1 MAQSRYSGGV
11 RKVTDEYSRN
21 KTGARQSS
29 IRSERPVRYIQPAS
43 ERTRIGS
50 SRASSGNRGKT
61 SKSYE
66 RKRDTAVKRNNV
78 KRSAAATVRKKSV
91 FERFR
96 LSGEMDYTMLF
107 LIILI
112 VAIGLIVMLSASA
125 PSGSSEEGNSYYYFT
140 RQLIFIVMGFVGM
153 LIVSRLDLNKLLP
166 LIPKAFVICVILLI
180 LVLIPGVG
188 VESHGARRWL
198 NIPFFQPQPSEFMK
212 PVIAM
217 YIAYLVHIKL
227 IDLKKLKSNLFCLG
241 IIGVVALLLMLE
253 THLSGTIVIVGI
265 AGCVMIAGGTPIKP
279 TLLIGAAMIALLFI
293 YLQFDPVRMQRI
305 TSLLDPFADSQGSG
319 YQITQSIYAI
329 GSGRLFGLGLGQ
341 SVQKYSSLPEAYN
354 DFIFSIV
361 CEELGFFGGVIII
374 LLFAALFLRAMKIAI
389 NAPDVWSSLTC
400 IGIAA
405 QLGIQT
411 FLNMGVAVSL
421 IPNTGVSLPFFSYG
435 GTSILTLL
443 LEMGILLN
451 VSRKSV
457 KE

>member
-29 IRSERPVRYIQPAS
+29 IRSERPSRYIQPVS

-66 RKRDTAVKRNNV
+66 RKKDTVVKKNTV
-78 KRSAAATVRKKSV
+78 KSNTAAAAKKSIIGK
-91 FERFR
+91 
-96 LSGEMDYTMLF
+96 LSGAGEMDYTMLF
-107 LIILI
+107 LVILI

-125 PSGSSEEGNSYYYFT
+125 PSGNREEGNSYYYFT
-140 RQLIFIVMGFVGM
+140 RQLIFIIMGFIGM
-153 LIVSRLDLNKLLP
+153 FIVSRMDLNKLLP
-166 LIPKAFVICVILLI
+166 LIPKAFIICVILLV
-180 LVLIPGVG
+180 LVLLPGTG
-188 VESHGARRWL
+188 VEAKGARRWL

-212 PVIAM
+212 PIIAM

-227 IDLKKLKSNLFCLG
+227 IDLKKLKSNMVCLG
-241 IIGVVALLLMLE
+241 IIGLVALLLMLE

-279 TLLIGAAMIALLFI
+279 TLLIGAAMVVLLFI

-305 TSLLDPFADSQGSG
+305 TSFLDPFADAQGSG

-329 GSGRLFGLGLGQ
+329 GSGKLFGLGLGQ

-361 CEELGFFGGVIII
+361 CEELGFFGGVIVI
-374 LLFAALFLRAMKIAI
+374 LLFAALFLRAMKIALS
-389 NAPDVWSSLTC
+389 APDVWSSLTC

-435 GTSILTLL
+435 GTSIMTLL

-457 KE
+457 KK